1 MGKLTK
7 SAKEVRGRHQLTV
20 RVKTSKYRDKSSNK
34 WLARQLNDPY
44 VAESKRLGYRSR
56 AAFKLIQLDEKYK
69 FLGKGKRIVDL
80 GCAPGGWTQVAV
92 MRNKGTGKVVGI
104 DILET
109 QPVEGATLI
118 QQDFTEDEA
127 AEKLKILLDGEADI
141 VMSDMAANTTGHQ
154 QTDHLRTI
162 ALVEIAYTFAKEVLA
177 EGGIFIA
184 KVFKGGAEAGL
195 LADIKKNFRK
205 VSHCKPDA
213 SRAGRRKSIWW
224 PKDSNLKGGFRTANT
239 DLRTAAII
247 TYFCVRCGV
256 SSLKS
261 YWLPRISLF
270 RKNSSNGHLIRK
282 MQAERILVYV
292 CVCQF

>member
-7 SAKEVRGRHQLTV
+7 SAKEVRGRHQLAV

-92 MRNKGTGKVVGI
+92 MRNKGVGQVVGI

-109 QPVEGATLI
+109 EAVPGATLI
-118 QQDFTEDEA
+118 QQDFTEPDA
-127 AEKLKILLDGEADI
+127 ADKLKALLDGEADI

-162 ALVEIAYTFAKEVLA
+162 ALVEIAYDFAKEVLA

-195 LADIKKNFRK
+195 LADIKKNFR
-205 VSHCKPDA
+205 D
-213 SRAGRRKSIWW
+213 RKS
-224 PKDSNLKGGFRTANT
+224 
-239 DLRTAAII
+239 
-247 TYFCVRCGV
+247 VV
-256 SSLKS
+256 
-261 YWLPRISLF
+261 
-270 RKNSSNGHLIRK
+270 
-282 MQAERILVYV
+282 
-292 CVCQF
+292 

>member
-195 LADIKKNFRK
+195 LADIKKNCRK

-213 SRAGRRKSIWW
+213 SRAGSPEEYLVAEGFKS
-224 PKDSNLKGGFRTANT
+224 KG
-239 DLRTAAII
+239 
-247 TYFCVRCGV
+247 
-256 SSLKS
+256 
-261 YWLPRISLF
+261 RISD
-270 RKNSSNGHLIRK
+270 S
-282 MQAERILVYV
+282 
-292 CVCQF
+292 

>member
-1 MGKLTK
+1 MGHLTK

-20 RVKTSKYRDKSSNK
+20 KVKTSKYRDKSSNK

-92 MRNKGTGKVVGI
+92 QRNKGAGLVVGI
-104 DILET
+104 DLLET
-109 QPVEGATLI
+109 TPVTGATLI
-118 QQDFTEDEA
+118 QQDFTEEGA
-127 AEKLKILLDGEADI
+127 ADKLKELLNGEADI

-162 ALVEIAYTFAKEVLA
+162 GLVEIAYEFAKEVLA
-177 EGGIFIA
+177 ENGIFIA
-184 KVFKGGAEAGL
+184 KVFKGGTEAQL
-195 LADIKKNFRK
+195 LADIKKHFRK

-213 SRAGRRKSIWW
+213 SRSGSPEEYLVAEGFKGR
-224 PKDSNLKGGFRTANT
+224 T
-239 DLRTAAII
+239 D
-247 TYFCVRCGV
+247 
-256 SSLKS
+256 
-261 YWLPRISLF
+261 
-270 RKNSSNGHLIRK
+270 
-282 MQAERILVYV
+282 EE
-292 CVCQF
+292 

>member
-1 MGKLTK
+1 MGHLTK

-34 WLARQLNDPY
+34 WLERQLNDPY

-92 MRNKGTGKVVGI
+92 QRNKGVGLVVGI
-104 DILET
+104 DLLET
-109 QPVEGATLI
+109 TPVSGATLI
-118 QQDFTEDEA
+118 QQDFTEEGA
-127 AEKLKILLDGEADI
+127 ADKLKELLNGEADI

-162 ALVEIAYTFAKEVLA
+162 GLVEIAYEFAKEVLA
-177 EGGIFIA
+177 ENGIFIA
-184 KVFKGGAEAGL
+184 KVFKGGTEAQL
-195 LADIKKNFRK
+195 LADIKKHFRK

-213 SRAGRRKSIWW
+213 SRSGSPEEYLVAEGFKGR
-224 PKDSNLKGGFRTANT
+224 T
-239 DLRTAAII
+239 DE
-247 TYFCVRCGV
+247 
-256 SSLKS
+256 K
-261 YWLPRISLF
+261 
-270 RKNSSNGHLIRK
+270 
-282 MQAERILVYV
+282 
-292 CVCQF
+292 

>member
-34 WLARQLNDPY
+34 GLARQLNDPY

-69 FLGKGKRIVDL
+69 FLGKGNRIVDL

-92 MRNKGTGKVVGI
+92 MRNKGAGKVVGI

-213 SRAGRRKSIWW
+213 SRAGSPEEYLVAEGFKS
-224 PKDSNLKGGFRTANT
+224 KG
-239 DLRTAAII
+239 
-247 TYFCVRCGV
+247 
-256 SSLKS
+256 
-261 YWLPRISLF
+261 RISD
-270 RKNSSNGHLIRK
+270 S
-282 MQAERILVYV
+282 
-292 CVCQF
+292 